1 MQYLNWYHH
10 STVLNKIIQKKV
22 WLEPNASIKFPASMN
37 DVQTRNISIQNKNKV
52 CEFNKNFSDKYV
64 LL

>member
-1 MQYLNWYHH
+1 
-10 STVLNKIIQKKV
+10 
-22 WLEPNASIKFPASMN
+22 MN

-64 LL
+64 LLLHSMIIFIEEIIFQLTILYNNFNVG